1 MEIFISLC
9 VLISPVWIYLYIVYK
24 KMLFEQNALEKK
36 FISDKISTV
45 VSAIIKMSEDKK
57 SIISNTD
64 DRIDRVIDNIINKTI
79 HLGESKQDD
88 TTC

>member
-1 MEIFISLC
+1 
-9 VLISPVWIYLYIVYK
+9 
-24 KMLFEQNALEKK
+24 MLFEQNALEKK

>member
-1 MEIFISLC
+1 METFISLC

-57 SIISNTD
+57 SIIGNTD